1 MDVHSKLKRVE
12 LLLLDVDGVLTDG
25 SIIYSD
31 TGDEIKPFNVKDGL
45 GMRLLMA
52 AGIKIAIIT
61 GRKSQALLRRCADL
75 GITHIFDGVKDK
87 ESILDGILRQ
97 LGIAP
102 ENTAFIGDDLPDL
115 KLMKRVG
122 CAVAVADANKI
133 VQDRADMVTAAGGG
147 KGAVRELCE
156 TILKANG
163 IWNDVLEQYN

>member
-1 MDVHSKLKRVE
+1 MDVNSKLKRVE

-45 GMRLLMA
+45 GLRLLMA
-52 AGIKIAIIT
+52 AGIKIAIVT

-75 GITHIFDGVKDK
+75 GITHIFDAVKDK

-122 CAVAVADANKI
+122 FAVAVADANKA
-133 VQDRADMVTAAGGG
+133 VQDRADMVTAAAGG